1 MSWFWEVLK
10 IEPTTKIY
18 QVKKA
23 YVDQVRQLKN
33 QEVKGELQPDAY
45 QKLTDAEQAAI
56 AFIEGQTNQLE
67 RKTEKINQKDVQRTS
82 ERQDR
87 GTVPKVKDTLMPEK
101 ELKEEVN
108 QDKKGQ
114 SKLPA
119 ITVTEVPIEEKVD
132 SKEFI
137 RELEQLLKDWPEKIQ
152 KSSWQKLL
160 ASYKKDIT
168 QELQTY
174 QQLLLPFLADE
185 LIYLPKTVLF
195 YLYEEFEMDQLELTS
210 TKNWYYDISE
220 LPDFSF
226 EIVLYLPEEEA
237 YSYFETRYQLF
248 LLVSRKDW
256 QSHSFE
262 IKKLLEKFT
271 QNPDWLQGQS
281 LLDQDIENLAAV
293 FVIKENLEKVVTN
306 RESLT
311 AIEKHLLPLNSN
323 LATEKNQ
330 TAVFLRT
337 VFTVFLTKKIT
348 PKESTTLKNSSEVYL
363 EADLKVLLIGLA
375 FYAVNDQ
382 EQAKKYF
389 SQIKG
394 SSAQLVKPLVTKNSF
409 SPQLL
414 QKKAIPLKKLPQMSN
429 LSPAILIRFV
439 VLAAI
444 GISLLGNIFGNQE
457 EDFSMYEDEFE
468 ETDQY
473 GEDLSYPDT
482 IEGEFY
488 EYFLREAYRSD
499 REIRQTEFIE
509 SYVPNELKEL
519 FVNYQRDYYIADE
532 GRTDNSWRDEIIKSH
547 QAEEQVDFLFLTDNQ
562 ADVILILNDS
572 AVEGVFGTRWE
583 NLGRDKW
590 DELVAKITVAP
601 QIIVSALIENYLAID
616 DWERDME
623 LYNLVG
629 LVNNEL
635 MEDLEFTSYQFV
647 ADDLIDG
654 TYQISQK
661 LTKEPVILIN
671 NQEKELLLVVELD
684 QYGRASK
691 LVDDIEFEYESNEL
705 ATMIKKAE
713 SAIPLMIIE

>member
-67 RKTEKINQKDVQRTS
+67 SKTEKINQKDFQRTS

-132 SKEFI
+132 SKDFI

-160 ASYKKDIT
+160 ASYKKDIA
-168 QELQTY
+168 QELQIY

-262 IKKLLEKFT
+262 IKKT
-271 QNPDWLQGQS
+271 
-281 LLDQDIENLAAV
+281 IR
-293 FVIKENLEKVVTN
+293 KVC
-306 RESLT
+306 S
-311 AIEKHLLPLNSN
+311 
-323 LATEKNQ
+323 
-330 TAVFLRT
+330 
-337 VFTVFLTKKIT
+337 
-348 PKESTTLKNSSEVYL
+348 
-363 EADLKVLLIGLA
+363 
-375 FYAVNDQ
+375 
-382 EQAKKYF
+382 
-389 SQIKG
+389 
-394 SSAQLVKPLVTKNSF
+394 
-409 SPQLL
+409 
-414 QKKAIPLKKLPQMSN
+414 
-429 LSPAILIRFV
+429 
-439 VLAAI
+439 
-444 GISLLGNIFGNQE
+444 
-457 EDFSMYEDEFE
+457 
-468 ETDQY
+468 
-473 GEDLSYPDT
+473 
-482 IEGEFY
+482 
-488 EYFLREAYRSD
+488 
-499 REIRQTEFIE
+499 
-509 SYVPNELKEL
+509 
-519 FVNYQRDYYIADE
+519 
-532 GRTDNSWRDEIIKSH
+532 KS
-547 QAEEQVDFLFLTDNQ
+547 
-562 ADVILILNDS
+562 
-572 AVEGVFGTRWE
+572 
-583 NLGRDKW
+583 
-590 DELVAKITVAP
+590 
-601 QIIVSALIENYLAID
+601 
-616 DWERDME
+616 
-623 LYNLVG
+623 
-629 LVNNEL
+629 
-635 MEDLEFTSYQFV
+635 
-647 ADDLIDG
+647 
-654 TYQISQK
+654 
-661 LTKEPVILIN
+661 
-671 NQEKELLLVVELD
+671 
-684 QYGRASK
+684 
-691 LVDDIEFEYESNEL
+691 
-705 ATMIKKAE
+705 
-713 SAIPLMIIE
+713 